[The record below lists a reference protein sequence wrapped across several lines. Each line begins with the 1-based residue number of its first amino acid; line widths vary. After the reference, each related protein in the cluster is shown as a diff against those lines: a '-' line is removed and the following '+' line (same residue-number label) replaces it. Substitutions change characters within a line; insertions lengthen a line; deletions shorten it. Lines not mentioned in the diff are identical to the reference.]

1 MAWIFLIIA
10 GICEIIGV
18 IIMKKYV
25 NTHAKKYLLALIVC
39 FMCSF
44 MSLSLSLSMQSIAM
58 SIAYAI
64 WTGIGAVGS
73 IVVGVVLFK
82 ESKNFLKLFFILVI
96 LVSTI
101 ALKLLS

>member
-25 NTHAKKYLLALIVC
+25 NNTHAKKYLLALIVC

-44 MSLSLSLSMQSIAM
+44 MSLSLSMQSIAM

-73 IVVGVVLFK
+73 VVVGVVLFK

>member
-18 IIMKKYV
+18 IIMKKYI
-25 NTHAKKYLLALIVC
+25 NTHAKKYLLALILC

-44 MSLSLSLSMQSIAM
+44 MSLSLSMQSIAM

-73 IVVGVVLFK
+73 VVVGVVLFK

-96 LVSTI
+96 LISTI

>member
-18 IIMKKYV
+18 IIMKKYI
-25 NTHAKKYLLALIVC
+25 NTHAKKYLLALILC

-44 MSLSLSLSMQSIAM
+44 MSLSLSMQSIAM

-73 IVVGVVLFK
+73 VVVGVVLFK
-82 ESKNFLKLFFILVI
+82 ESKNFLKLLFILVI
-96 LVSTI
+96 LISTI

>member
-1 MAWIFLIIA
+1 MAWVFLIIA

-44 MSLSLSLSMQSIAM
+44 MSLSLSMQSIAM

-73 IVVGVVLFK
+73 VVVGVVLFK

>member
-1 MAWIFLIIA
+1 MAWMFLIIA

-18 IIMKKYV
+18 IIMKKYI
-25 NTHAKKYLLALIVC
+25 NTHAKKYLLALILC

-44 MSLSLSLSMQSIAM
+44 MSLSLSMQSIAM

-73 IVVGVVLFK
+73 VVVGVVLFK
-82 ESKNFLKLFFILVI
+82 ESKNFLKLLFILVI
-96 LVSTI
+96 LISTI

>member
-1 MAWIFLIIA
+1 MAWMFLIIA

-18 IIMKKYV
+18 IIMKKYI
-25 NTHAKKYLLALIVC
+25 NTHAKKYLLALILC

-44 MSLSLSLSMQSIAM
+44 MSLSLSMQSIAM

-73 IVVGVVLFK
+73 VVVGVVLFK

-96 LVSTI
+96 LISTI

>member
-44 MSLSLSLSMQSIAM
+44 MSLSLSMQSIAM

-73 IVVGVVLFK
+73 VVVGVVLFK

>member
-1 MAWIFLIIA
+1 MAWVFLIIA

-44 MSLSLSLSMQSIAM
+44 MSLSLSMQSIAM

-73 IVVGVVLFK
+73 VVVGVVLFK
-82 ESKNFLKLFFILVI
+82 ENKNFLKLFFILVI

>member
-25 NTHAKKYLLALIVC
+25 DTHAKKYLLSLILC

-44 MSLSLSLSMQSIAM
+44 MSLSLSMQSIAM

-73 IVVGVVLFK
+73 VVVGVVLFK

-96 LVSTI
+96 LISTI

>member
-1 MAWIFLIIA
+1 MTWIFLIIA

-25 NTHAKKYLLALIVC
+25 NTHAKKYLLALIMC

-44 MSLSLSLSMQSIAM
+44 MSLSLSMQSIAM

-73 IVVGVVLFK
+73 VVVGVVLFK

>member
-25 NTHAKKYLLALIVC
+25 DTHAKKYLLLLIFC

-44 MSLSLSLSMQSIAM
+44 MSLSLSMQSIAM

-73 IVVGVVLFK
+73 VVVGIVLFK
-82 ESKNFLKLFFILVI
+82 ERKNFLKLFFISMI
-96 LVSTI
+96 LFSTI

>member
-44 MSLSLSLSMQSIAM
+44 MSLSLSMQSIAM

-64 WTGIGAVGS
+64 WTGIGAMGS
-73 IVVGVVLFK
+73 VVVGVVLFK